1 MKFVAGILTATSL
14 IGLMYIGLFGG
25 AYVTPSGLMVG
36 SLIAWG
42 VLLLVL
48 VIRWVARLKTGE
60 NVGDWKGLMGFVAG
74 FLTATLLIGFMYAG
88 LFGGYL
94 TPSGLWTWSI
104 VLWLGW
110 LAVWLIRRR
119 MQKRDNRE
127 NDAD

>member
-1 MKFVAGILTATSL
+1 MRFVAGFLAATSL
-14 IGLMYIGLFGG
+14 VGLMYIGLFGG

-36 SLIAWG
+36 SLTAWG
-42 VLLLVL
+42 VWLLVL

-60 NVGDWKGLMGFVAG
+60 NVSDWKGLMGFAAG

-94 TPSGLWTWSI
+94 TPGGLWTWSI

-110 LAVWLIRRR
+110 LVVWLIRRR
-119 MQKRDNRE
+119 RLGGEDRG